1 MLSRRSVAFQGTAL
15 ALSLLAPGRHAQA
28 QAQAITW
35 PERPVRVV
43 VPFGPGGAI
52 DILVRILAPHFPP
65 LGNGQNII
73 VDNRPGAGGT
83 IGAAHVAQAR
93 PDGSTLLMGELASGA
108 LAHELYRDLP
118 YDPRR
123 AFTPIIFLADMP
135 LILVARST
143 LAERDVAGILAAAKA
158 KPGSFSFGSVGAGHI
173 SHLTMELLQRRAG
186 GGMEMLHVVYR
197 SGADMVAAVAKGEVD
212 LTVTSISSAAPFLQA
227 GTVRMIAVS
236 TPNRFGGLPE
246 VPTLNETVPG
256 VTGSLWYGLVGPAGL
271 PSDIIAKANAAF
283 NTILAQPEIVETL
296 RRQQGAV
303 VVGGTPEA
311 FAAHIQ
317 GEIDR
322 WTPIIRDAGI
332 RVQ

>member
-1 MLSRRSVAFQGTAL
+1 MLTRRAVALHAA
-15 ALSLLAPGRHAQA
+15 ALSAAVVTPCSAARAQTSA
-28 QAQAITW
+28 W
-35 PERPVRVV
+35 PDRPVRVV

-52 DILVRILAPHFPP
+52 DILIRILAPHFPS
-65 LGNGQNII
+65 LGNGQPII

-93 PDGSTLLMGELASGA
+93 PDGSTFLMGELASGA

-123 AFTPIIFLADMP
+123 AFTPVIFLADMP
-135 LILVARST
+135 LILVARSNR
-143 LAERDVAGILAAAKA
+143 AEADLPAILNAAKA
-158 KPGSFSFGSVGAGHI
+158 KPGSFSYGSVGAGHI

-186 GGMEMLHVVYR
+186 GDMGMLHVVYR

-227 GTVRMIAVS
+227 GSIRIIAVS
-236 TPNRFGGLPE
+236 TPNPYPGLPGI
-246 VPTLNETVPG
+246 PTIAATVPG

-271 PSDIIAKANAAF
+271 PAEITAKANAAF
-283 NTILAQPEIVETL
+283 NSILAQPDIVETL

-303 VVGGTPEA
+303 AMGGPPEA

-317 GEIDR
+317 GEMDR
-322 WTPIIRDAGI
+322 WTPIIRAAGI
-332 RVQ
+332 RAQ

>member
-15 ALSLLAPGRHAQA
+15 TLSLLAPGRHAQA
-28 QAQAITW
+28 QGTTW
-35 PERPVRVV
+35 PDRPVRVV

-52 DILVRILAPHFPP
+52 DILIRILAPHFPP

-83 IGAAHVAQAR
+83 IGATHVAQAR
-93 PDGSTLLMGELASGA
+93 PDGSTLLMAELASGA

-158 KPGSFSFGSVGAGHI
+158 KLGSFSFGSVGVGHI

-197 SGADMVAAVAKGEVD
+197 SGADMVAAVAKGEID

-227 GTVRMIAVS
+227 GTVRMMAVS
-236 TPNRFGGLPE
+236 TPNRFADLPE
-246 VPTLNETVPG
+246 VPTLSETVPG
-256 VTGSLWYGLVGPAGL
+256 VAGSLWYGLVGPAGL
-271 PSDIIAKANAAF
+271 PSDITAKANAAF

-296 RRQQGAV
+296 RRQQGALM
-303 VVGGTPEA
+303 VGGTPEA
-311 FAAHIQ
+311 FALHIQ

>member
-1 MLSRRSVAFQGTAL
+1 MLSRRSVAFQGTAFT
-15 ALSLLAPGRHAQA
+15 LSLLAPGHHAQA
-28 QAQAITW
+28 QATTW
-35 PERPVRVV
+35 PDRPVRVV

-52 DILVRILAPHFPP
+52 DILIRILAPHFPP
-65 LGNGQNII
+65 LSNGQNII

-143 LAERDVAGILAAAKA
+143 LAERDVAGILAAAKV

-227 GTVRMIAVS
+227 GTVRVIAVS
-236 TPNRFGGLPE
+236 TPNRFAGLPE
-246 VPTLNETVPG
+246 VPTLSETVPG
-256 VTGSLWYGLVGPAGL
+256 VAGSLWYGLVGPAGL
-271 PSDIIAKANAAF
+271 PSDIIAKANATF

-311 FAAHIQ
+311 FALHIQ

-322 WTPIIRDAGI
+322 WTPIIREAAI

>member
-28 QAQAITW
+28 QAITW
-35 PERPVRVV
+35 PDRPVRVV

-52 DILVRILAPHFPP
+52 DILIRILAPHFPP

-173 SHLTMELLQRRAG
+173 SHLSMELLQRRAG

-236 TPNRFGGLPE
+236 TPNRFAGLPE
-246 VPTLNETVPG
+246 VPTLSETVPG
-256 VTGSLWYGLVGPAGL
+256 VAGSLWYGLVGPAGL
-271 PSDIIAKANAAF
+271 PSDIIAKANATF

-296 RRQQGAV
+296 RRQQGAL

-311 FAAHIQ
+311 FALHIQ

-322 WTPIIRDAGI
+322 WTPIIREAAI

>member
-28 QAQAITW
+28 QATLW
-35 PERPVRVV
+35 PDRPVRVV

-52 DILVRILAPHFPP
+52 DILIRILAPHFPP

-135 LILVARST
+135 LLLVARST

-227 GTVRMIAVS
+227 GTVRMVAVS
-236 TPNRFGGLPE
+236 TPNRFAGLPE

-271 PSDIIAKANAAF
+271 SADIVARANAAF
-283 NTILAQPEIVETL
+283 NAILAQPEIVETL

-322 WTPIIRDAGI
+322 WTPIIRAAGI

>member
-1 MLSRRSVAFQGTAL
+1 MLSRRSVAFQATAL
-15 ALSLLAPGRHAQA
+15 ALSLLAPGHHAQA
-28 QAQAITW
+28 QTTTW
-35 PERPVRVV
+35 PDRPVRVV

-52 DILVRILAPHFPP
+52 DILIRILAPHFPP

-143 LAERDVAGILAAAKA
+143 LAERDVATILAAAKA

-236 TPNRFGGLPE
+236 TPNRFAGLPE

-271 PSDIIAKANAAF
+271 PSEIIAKANAAF

-303 VVGGTPEA
+303 RKSMPPLPRCCIAPWCVPA
-311 FAAHIQ
+311 P
-317 GEIDR
+317 R
-322 WTPIIRDAGI
+322 KWW
-332 RVQ
+332 

>member
-15 ALSLLAPGRHAQA
+15 TLSLLAPGHHAQA
-28 QAQAITW
+28 QATTW
-35 PERPVRVV
+35 PDRPVRVV

-52 DILVRILAPHFPP
+52 DILIRILAPHFPP

-143 LAERDVAGILAAAKA
+143 LAERDVPGILAAAKA

-227 GTVRMIAVS
+227 GTVRVIAVS
-236 TPNRFGGLPE
+236 TPNRFAGLPE
-246 VPTLNETVPG
+246 VPTLSETVPG
-256 VTGSLWYGLVGPAGL
+256 VAGSLWYGLVGPAGL
-271 PSDIIAKANAAF
+271 PSDIIAKANATF

-311 FAAHIQ
+311 FALHIQ

-322 WTPIIRDAGI
+322 WTPIIREAAI

>member
-15 ALSLLAPGRHAQA
+15 ALGLLAPGRHAQA
-28 QAQAITW
+28 QVITW
-35 PERPVRVV
+35 PDRPVRVV

-52 DILVRILAPHFPP
+52 DILIRILAPHFPP
-65 LGNGQNII
+65 LGNGQNIF

-135 LILVARST
+135 LLLVARST

-236 TPNRFGGLPE
+236 TPNRFAGLPE
-246 VPTLNETVPG
+246 VPTLSETVPG
-256 VTGSLWYGLVGPAGL
+256 VAGSLWYGLVGPAGL
-271 PSDIIAKANAAF
+271 PSDIIAKANATF

-311 FAAHIQ
+311 FAAHFQ

-322 WTPIIRDAGI
+322 WTPIIREAGI

>member
-15 ALSLLAPGRHAQA
+15 TLSLLAPGHHAQA
-28 QAQAITW
+28 QATTW
-35 PERPVRVV
+35 PDRPVRVV

-52 DILVRILAPHFPP
+52 DILIRILAPHFPP

-143 LAERDVAGILAAAKA
+143 LAERDVPGILAAAKA

-227 GTVRMIAVS
+227 GTVRVIAVS
-236 TPNRFGGLPE
+236 TPNRFAGLPE
-246 VPTLNETVPG
+246 VPTLSETVPG
-256 VTGSLWYGLVGPAGL
+256 VAGSLWYGLVGPAGL
-271 PSDIIAKANAAF
+271 PSDIIAKANATF

-296 RRQQGAV
+296 RRQQGAL

-311 FAAHIQ
+311 FAQHIQ

-322 WTPIIRDAGI
+322 WTPIIREAGI

>member
-1 MLSRRSVAFQGTAL
+1 
-15 ALSLLAPGRHAQA
+15 
-28 QAQAITW
+28 
-35 PERPVRVV
+35 VRVV

-52 DILVRILAPHFPP
+52 DILIRILAPHFPP

-73 VDNRPGAGGT
+73 VDNRAGAGGT

-93 PDGSTLLMGELASGA
+93 PDGGTLLMGELASGA

-135 LILVARST
+135 LLLVARST
-143 LAERDVAGILAAAKA
+143 LAERDVAGILTAAKA

-227 GTVRMIAVS
+227 GTVRMMAVS
-236 TPNRFGGLPE
+236 TPNRFAGLPE

-271 PSDIIAKANAAF
+271 SADIVARANAAF

-296 RRQQGAV
+296 RRQQGAM

>member
-28 QAQAITW
+28 QAITW
-35 PERPVRVV
+35 PDRPVRVV

-52 DILVRILAPHFPP
+52 DILIRILAPHFPP

-143 LAERDVAGILAAAKA
+143 LAERDVAGVLAAAKA

-197 SGADMVAAVAKGEVD
+197 SGSDMVAAVAKGEVD

-236 TPNRFGGLPE
+236 TPNRFAGLPE

-271 PSDIIAKANAAF
+271 PSETIARANAAF
-283 NTILAQPEIVETL
+283 NTILAQPEVVETL

>member
-28 QAQAITW
+28 QAITW
-35 PERPVRVV
+35 PDRPVRVV

-52 DILVRILAPHFPP
+52 DILIRILAPHFPP

-173 SHLTMELLQRRAG
+173 SHLSMELLQRRAG

-236 TPNRFGGLPE
+236 TPNRFAGLPE

-271 PSDIIAKANAAF
+271 PSEIIARANAAF
-283 NTILAQPEIVETL
+283 NTILAQPEVVETL

-322 WTPIIRDAGI
+322 WTPIIRDAAI

>member
-28 QAQAITW
+28 QPTTW
-35 PERPVRVV
+35 PDRPVRVV

-52 DILVRILAPHFPP
+52 DVLIRILAPHFPP

-73 VDNRPGAGGT
+73 VDNRAGAGGT

-158 KPGSFSFGSVGAGHI
+158 KPGSFSYGSVGAGHI

-227 GTVRMIAVS
+227 GTVRMMAVS
-236 TPNRFGGLPE
+236 TPNRFAGLPE

-271 PSDIIAKANAAF
+271 SADIVARANAAF

-317 GEIDR
+317 SEIDR
-322 WTPIIRDAGI
+322 WTPIIRAAGI

>member
-1 MLSRRSVAFQGTAL
+1 MLSRRKFALHGTAL
-15 ALSLLAPGRHAQA
+15 TFGFSGLGGPAQA
-28 QAQAITW
+28 QPTGW
-35 PERPVRVV
+35 PDRPVRVV

-52 DILVRILAPHFPP
+52 DILIRILAPHFPP
-65 LGNGQNII
+65 HGNGQTII

-135 LILVARST
+135 LVLVARST
-143 LAERDVAGILAAAKA
+143 LAERDLAGILAAAKA
-158 KPGSFSFGSVGAGHI
+158 KRGSFSFGSVGAGHI

-186 GGMEMLHVVYR
+186 GGMDMLHVVYR

-227 GTVRMIAVS
+227 GTVRMVAVS
-236 TPNRFGGLPE
+236 TPQRFAGLPE
-246 VPTLNETVPG
+246 LPTLSETVPG

-271 PSDIIAKANAAF
+271 SAEIIARANAAF
-283 NTILAQPEIVETL
+283 NAILTQPEIVETL

-303 VVGGTPEA
+303 VMGGTPEA

>member
-15 ALSLLAPGRHAQA
+15 ALGLLAPGRHAQA
-28 QAQAITW
+28 QAITW
-35 PERPVRVV
+35 PDRPVRVV

-52 DILVRILAPHFPP
+52 DILIRILAPHFPP
-65 LGNGQNII
+65 LGNGQNIF

-173 SHLTMELLQRRAG
+173 SHLSMELLQRRAG

-236 TPNRFGGLPE
+236 TPNRFAGLPE
-246 VPTLNETVPG
+246 VPTLSETVPG
-256 VTGSLWYGLVGPAGL
+256 VAGSLWYGLVGPAGL
-271 PSDIIAKANAAF
+271 PSDIIAKANATF

-311 FAAHIQ
+311 FALHIQ

-322 WTPIIRDAGI
+322 WTPIIREAGI

>member
-15 ALSLLAPGRHAQA
+15 ALSLLAPGHHA

-35 PERPVRVV
+35 PDRPVRVV

-52 DILVRILAPHFPP
+52 DILIRILAPHFPP

-73 VDNRPGAGGT
+73 VDNRAGAGGT

-143 LAERDVAGILAAAKA
+143 LAERDIAGILAAAKA

-197 SGADMVAAVAKGEVD
+197 SGADMVAAVAKNG
-212 LTVTSISSAAPFLQA
+212 A
-227 GTVRMIAVS
+227 GCHGITLVR
-236 TPNRFGGLPE
+236 
-246 VPTLNETVPG
+246 PG
-256 VTGSLWYGLVGPAGL
+256 RACR
-271 PSDIIAKANAAF
+271 AF
-283 NTILAQPEIVETL
+283 C
-296 RRQQGAV
+296 
-303 VVGGTPEA
+303 
-311 FAAHIQ
+311 
-317 GEIDR
+317 
-322 WTPIIRDAGI
+322 
-332 RVQ
+332 

>member
-1 MLSRRSVAFQGTAL
+1 MLSRRSVAFQGTAF
-15 ALSLLAPGRHAQA
+15 ALSLLAPGRHTQA
-28 QAQAITW
+28 QATTW
-35 PERPVRVV
+35 PDRPVRVV

-52 DILVRILAPHFPP
+52 DILIRILAPHFPP

-123 AFTPIIFLADMP
+123 AFTPISFLADMP

-227 GTVRMIAVS
+227 GTVRVIAVS
-236 TPNRFGGLPE
+236 TPNRFAGLPE
-246 VPTLNETVPG
+246 VPTLSETVPG
-256 VTGSLWYGLVGPAGL
+256 VAGSLWYGLVGPAGL
-271 PSDIIAKANAAF
+271 PSDIIARANAAF
-283 NTILAQPEIVETL
+283 NAILAQPEIVETL
-296 RRQQGAV
+296 RRQQGAL

-311 FAAHIQ
+311 FAQHIQ

-322 WTPIIRDAGI
+322 WTPIIREAGI

>member
-1 MLSRRSVAFQGTAL
+1 MLSRRALTFQGTAL
-15 ALSLLAPGRHAQA
+15 TLSSLAVGREAQS
-28 QAQAITW
+28 QAMSW
-35 PERPVRVV
+35 PDRPLRIV

-52 DILVRILAPHFPP
+52 DILIRILAPHFPAH
-65 LGNGQNII
+65 GNGQTII

-83 IGAAHVAQAR
+83 IGATHVAQAR

-143 LAERDVAGILAAAKA
+143 LAEKDVASILKAAKA

-186 GGMEMLHVVYR
+186 GGMDMLHVVYR

-227 GTVRMIAVS
+227 GTVQTVAVS
-236 TPNRFGGLPE
+236 TPERFAGLPGI
-246 VPTLNETVPG
+246 PTLGETVPG

-271 PSDIIAKANAAF
+271 PPDIVTRANSAF
-283 NTILAQPEIVETL
+283 NAILAQADITETL

-303 VVGGTPEA
+303 VVGGTPQA

-317 GEIDR
+317 NEIER

>member
-15 ALSLLAPGRHAQA
+15 TLSLLAPGHHAQA
-28 QAQAITW
+28 QATTW
-35 PERPVRVV
+35 PDRPVRVV

-52 DILVRILAPHFPP
+52 DILIRILAPHFPP

-135 LILVARST
+135 LVLVARST

-227 GTVRMIAVS
+227 GTVRVIAVS
-236 TPNRFGGLPE
+236 TPNRFAGLPE
-246 VPTLNETVPG
+246 VPTLSETVPG
-256 VTGSLWYGLVGPAGL
+256 VAGSLWYGLVGPAGL
-271 PSDIIAKANAAF
+271 PSDIIAKANATF

-296 RRQQGAV
+296 RRQQGAL

-311 FAAHIQ
+311 FALHIQ

-322 WTPIIRDAGI
+322 WTPIIREVAI

>member
-1 MLSRRSVAFQGTAL
+1 MA
-15 ALSLLAPGRHAQA
+15 
-28 QAQAITW
+28 W
-35 PERPVRVV
+35 PDRPVRVV

-52 DILVRILAPHFPP
+52 DILIRILAPHFPAY
-65 LGNGQNII
+65 GNGQPII

-93 PDGSTLLMGELASGA
+93 ADGSTLLMGELASGA

-123 AFTPIIFLADMP
+123 AFTPIVFLADMP

-143 LAERDVAGILAAAKA
+143 LAEKDVASILKAARA
-158 KPGSFSFGSVGAGHI
+158 KPGGFSFGSVGAGHI

-186 GGMEMLHVVYR
+186 GGMDMLHVVYR

-227 GTVRMIAVS
+227 GTVQTIAVS
-236 TPNRFGGLPE
+236 TPERFAGLPTI
-246 VPTLNETVPG
+246 PTLSETVPG
-256 VTGSLWYGLVGPAGL
+256 VTGSLWYGLVGPAG
-271 PSDIIAKANAAF
+271 PPVEIVAKANSAF
-283 NTILAQPEIVETL
+283 NAILGQAEIADTL

-303 VVGGTPEA
+303 VIGGTPQA
-311 FAAHIQ
+311 FTAHIQ
-317 GEIDR
+317 GEIER

>member
-1 MLSRRSVAFQGTAL
+1 MLSRRSLALQGTAL
-15 ALSLLAPGRHAQA
+15 ALSLAGLRHPALAQA
-28 QAQAITW
+28 TSW
-35 PERPVRVV
+35 PDRPVRVV

-52 DILVRILAPHFPP
+52 DILIRILAPHFPA
-65 LGNGQNII
+65 LGNGQTII

-143 LAERDVAGILAAAKA
+143 LAERDLAAILNAAKA
-158 KPGSFSFGSVGAGHI
+158 KPGGFSFGSVGAGHI

-227 GTVRMIAVS
+227 GTVRMVAVS
-236 TPNRFGGLPE
+236 TPQRFAGLPDL
-246 VPTLNETVPG
+246 PTMNETVPG
-256 VTGSLWYGLVGPAGL
+256 VAGSLWYGLVVPAGL
-271 PSDIIAKANAAF
+271 PADIVAKANAAF
-283 NTILAQPEIVETL
+283 NTILAQPEIAETL

-303 VVGGTPEA
+303 VMGGTPEA
-311 FAAHIQ
+311 FAAHVQ

-322 WTPIIRDAGI
+322 WTPIIRAAGI